1 MFNTNESSINTMDA
15 KLTSMYYFEPCDTAN
30 IGLHLTYKNSN
41 FICFILTAINYT
53 DDGLTSKHLES
64 AFPPIIYWMR
74 KVKLN
79 KRFINCDTKLFA
91 C

>member
-1 MFNTNESSINTMDA
+1 MDA
-15 KLTSMYYFEPCDTAN
+15 KLTSMYYIESCETAN

-41 FICFILTAINYT
+41 VICFVLTAINCT
-53 DDGLTSKHLES
+53 DDGLPSTLSQLS
-64 AFPPIIYWMR
+64 PPIICWMR

-79 KRFINCDTKLFA
+79 KRFINCGTKLFA